1 MFRMNLPCRRLLL
14 LTVLALVLGT
24 GCATRPKPPRGV
36 KAYNCDM
43 VVTGYDAGKKSC
55 NWKRN
60 WLLQPVVAS
69 GPNKGQRK
77 KVGITAS
84 GTKAKPGTLAAD
96 TKYYPFGTV
105 IYVPGYGYGRVEDR
119 GSAIK
124 GPDKLDVFFK
134 SRKKALQWGRQPLRV
149 RVWPVR

>member
-1 MFRMNLPCRRLLL
+1 MQYRVSFGTLLL
-14 LTVLALVLGT
+14 LGLALLLAGS

-36 KAYNCDM
+36 RAFDRQM
-43 VVTGYDAGKKSC
+43 EVTAYDAGKKST

-69 GPNKGQRK
+69 GPDKGKRK

-84 GTKAKPGTLAAD
+84 GTKAEPGTLAAD
-96 TKYYPFGTV
+96 TNHYPFGT
-105 IYVPGYGYGRVEDR
+105 IMYIPGYGYGRVEDR
-119 GSAIK
+119 GSAVK
-124 GPDKLDVFFK
+124 GPDRVDVFFK
-134 SRKKALQWGRQPLRV
+134 SRKKALRWGRQKLKV